1 MFPDNKNIRI
11 GTYAVLVTTIAYTIA
26 FCLAL
31 LLQCHP
37 AAKVWDMTMI
47 GRCVLIP
54 RFLANNIFNVVVD
67 LVVLLLPLPYLKAWH
82 VDTRTKIMAGAALAT
97 GSL

>member
-1 MFPDNKNIRI
+1 M
-11 GTYAVLVTTIAYTIA
+11 
-26 FCLAL
+26 AL

-37 AAKVWDMTMI
+37 IAKVWDMTMT

-54 RFLANNIFNVVVD
+54 QFLVNAIFNVVVD
-67 LVVLLLPLPYLKAWH
+67 LAVLLLPLPYLKAW
-82 VDTRTKIMAGAALAT
+82 DADIRTKIMAGSALAT